1 MENLVIVGCS
11 ETAERI
17 LFFCKQY
24 KLYNV
29 LGFAIDREYIQFD
42 TFQGYPVWPI
52 DELHLHMDVHIDKIF
67 VALFWN
73 HLNGDRRRLYE
84 KLANLGFHFA
94 NIISPNSSVRGNIG
108 NNCWIMDS
116 VIVQE
121 YASIG
126 NNVIV
131 ADMAFIGHKTVVGSH
146 SFIAAKST
154 IMGGSEIG
162 EQSFIGTGATI
173 FDDTNIG
180 EKCIVGA
187 CTIVKRD
194 LQSCCICRIN
204 NIDNLIKQYPKDVIE
219 SKWIAGHNVRTT

>member
-1 MENLVIVGCS
+1 MENLVIIGCS

-17 LFFCKQY
+17 LFFCKKY

-52 DELHLHMDVHIDKIF
+52 DELHLHMDVHSDKIF

-84 KLANLGFHFA
+84 KLANSGFHFA
-94 NIISPNSSVRGNIG
+94 NIISPNSSVRGDIG

-116 VIVQE
+116 VTVQE

-126 NNVIV
+126 DNVIC
-131 ADMAFIGHKTVVGSH
+131 ADMAFIGNKTDIQSH
-146 SFIAAKST
+146 AFIGAKST
-154 IMGGSEIG
+154 IMGGCKIG
-162 EQSFIGTGATI
+162 KQTFVGINATI
-173 FDDTNIG
+173 FDDTIIG
-180 EKCIVGA
+180 DKCIVGA
-187 CTIVKRD
+187 CTIVKRN
-194 LQSCCICRIN
+194 LPSCSVCRIN
-204 NIDNLIKQYPKDVIE
+204 NIDNIIKQYSEDIIE
-219 SKWIAGHNVRTT
+219 SKWVAGHNVRTS

>member
-1 MENLVIVGCS
+1 MENLVIIGCS

-17 LFFCKQY
+17 LFFCEY
-24 KLYNV
+24 YNLYNV
-29 LGFAIDREYIQFD
+29 IGFSSDKQYMEND
-42 TFQGYPVWPI
+42 TFHGYPVWPTE
-52 DELHLHMDVHIDKIF
+52 ELHLHMNKEHDKIF

-73 HLNGDRRRLYE
+73 HLNGDRRRLFE
-84 KLANLGFHFA
+84 KLDKLGYNFA
-94 NIISPNSSVRGNIG
+94 NIISPKSSVRGTVG
-108 NNCWIMDS
+108 KNCWIMDS
-116 VIVQE
+116 VTVQE

-126 NNVIV
+126 DNVIV

-162 EQSFIGTGATI
+162 EQSFIGVGATI

-187 CTIVKRD
+187 CTIVKRN